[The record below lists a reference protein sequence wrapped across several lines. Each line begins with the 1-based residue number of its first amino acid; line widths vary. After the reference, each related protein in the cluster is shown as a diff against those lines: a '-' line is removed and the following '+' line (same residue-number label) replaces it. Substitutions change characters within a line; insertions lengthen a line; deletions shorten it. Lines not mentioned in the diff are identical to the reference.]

1 MRKPPKN
8 EFDLGLAPIEGEQPV
23 EERSEGFRPTADR
36 WQIRHIQNLQRVA
49 DDDKK
54 AELIAEWIVREF
66 DSYYIEFRQIS
77 FIAEDAFVE
86 RNFSYSL
93 QLSRTRLSVYSE
105 SIRELANSLLN
116 SVPALQQREDLWKVV
131 EDHYRTLTRG
141 RYEADLAFAY
151 INSVHRVIYRGEWIP
166 VEYEYENTDAQGE
179 VLHSRADVNVYWTF
193 PVSGTVSATDISA
206 VIEALSHPES
216 FKDVDSDCVVVAD
229 MVQKRLSNNGM
240 SALSVRA
247 LEMIAA
253 GFYRNRGAYL
263 VGRMVFED
271 DTTMPLILAL
281 ENNAD
286 GIFVDAVLTSEH
298 HCHNIFSS
306 TLANFHVTHMHYH
319 ELATFLYELMPKRP
333 LGLHYS
339 TIGFN
344 HIGKV
349 AVINDLRRD
358 VLNNARRFVNAIGS
372 KGTVAIGFA
381 GPESGYNLKVI
392 RDHPT
397 KEYKWGN
404 FEGIDSVLSK
414 YRRVHEINRTGSMLD
429 NIIYTNLKLD
439 REYFNTDLLEELL
452 SEASESVS
460 LMGDDVVFKHLI
472 VQLRV
477 TPLPV
482 FLETANDEDAHTAI
496 TNLGYCIKNN
506 SAANIFNKD
515 LDARNYGVSP
525 YLKVYLFDYD
535 ALEPFVDVKIRTN
548 IGQEDGEEDIP
559 DWYFEEGVVFL
570 PEEMES
576 GLMLKERTHR
586 RIFIDQHGDLM
597 TTEYWE
603 SVQNN
608 LREGRVPPITIY
620 PVTEKIRSAPLGI
633 VGKTSRF

>member
-1 MRKPPKN
+1 
-8 EFDLGLAPIEGEQPV
+8 
-23 EERSEGFRPTADR
+23 
-36 WQIRHIQNLQRVA
+36 
-49 DDDKK
+49 
-54 AELIAEWIVREF
+54 
-66 DSYYIEFRQIS
+66 
-77 FIAEDAFVE
+77 
-86 RNFSYSL
+86 
-93 QLSRTRLSVYSE
+93 VYSE

-116 SVPALQQREDLWKVV
+116 STNALLDREDLWRNV
-131 EDHYRTLTRG
+131 EDHYRQRMRG

-151 INSVHRVIYRGEWIP
+151 INSVHRVIYRGEWVP
-166 VEYEYENTDAQGE
+166 VEYEYENIDADGN
-179 VLHSRADVNVYWTF
+179 VRLTKMDANVYWTF
-193 PVSGTVSATDISA
+193 PVSQGVSATDISA

-216 FKDVDSDCVVVAD
+216 FRDVDSDCIAVANILA
-229 MVQKRLSNNGM
+229 KRLAAEGIETQ
-240 SALSVRA
+240 SVRA

-263 VGRMVFED
+263 VGRMVFD
-271 DTTMPLILAL
+271 DDSKVPLILAL
-281 ENNAD
+281 ENDVD
-286 GIFVDAVLTSEH
+286 GIFVDALLTTEQ

-319 ELATFLYELMPKRP
+319 ELAAFLFELMPKRP

-358 VLNNARRFVNAIGS
+358 VLNNGRRFVSAIGS

-439 REYFNTDLLEELL
+439 REYFSTVLLEELL

-460 LMGDDVVFKHLI
+460 LMGDNVVFKHLI

-482 FLETANDEDAHTAI
+482 FLETASEDEAHTAI

-559 DWYFEEGVVFL
+559 DWYFEDGVVFL

-576 GLMLKERTHR
+576 GLMLKDRNHR
-586 RIFIDQHGDLM
+586 RTFVEQHGDLM
-597 TTEYWE
+597 TMEYWE
-603 SVQNN
+603 TIQKN
-608 LREGRVPPITIY
+608 LRDGRVPPITIY
-620 PVTEKIRSAPLGI
+620 PIAEKIRTAPIGI
-633 VGKTSRF
+633 VAKGSKGTRFDS